1 MNLDEVFIPYL
12 LNLFSSYLEDMGYSA
27 QDAQDKGSDFF
38 VEWLSD
44 YVDYENVVAPDDEE
58 GVEDTEEKSP
68 DQDAFYI
75 LEAFLES
82 EEASW
87 IDEFWSVL
95 LLAHRGA
102 PRNRISEF
110 HTAYVV
116 RWQDGK
122 VFSYICTVPPNLV
135 SPPGFLSD
143 FLVTKVAH
151 ISSAQF
157 HEMVSERSLDTLHDV
172 QQSAVSKEAL
182 QRVLDLAV
190 AEIRKEEDFTRRL
203 ELEAAVQYLRLLALP
218 LVPPAAAKSARKAMP
233 TSNNGKGRW
242 DIISVDPQEDE

>member
-12 LNLFSSYLEDMGYSA
+12 LELFSVYLGDMDYSV

-44 YVDYENVVAPDDEE
+44 FVGGDLGPDFEEYEEE
-58 GVEDTEEKSP
+58 VQEERSP
-68 DQDAFYI
+68 DQEALMI

-82 EEASW
+82 EDDSW

-102 PRNRISEF
+102 PRNRVAEF
-110 HTAYVV
+110 HAAYVV

-122 VFSYICTVPPNLV
+122 VFTYVCTVPPNLV
-135 SPPGFLSD
+135 SPRGLLSD

-151 ISSAQF
+151 VSSSQF
-157 HEMVSERSLDTLHDV
+157 HDMISERSLDTLHDV
-172 QQSAVSKEAL
+172 QQTPMPKESL
-182 QRVLDLAV
+182 QYVLDLAS
-190 AEIRKEEDFTRRL
+190 AEIKKEKDFTRRG
-203 ELEAAVQYLRLLALP
+203 ELESAVHLLRSLALP
-218 LVPPAAAKSARKAMP
+218 RVPPSAEKAARRSMS
-233 TSNNGKGRW
+233 TQNYGRGR
-242 DIISVDPQEDE
+242 

>member
-12 LNLFSSYLEDMGYSA
+12 LELFSVYLGDMDYSV

-44 YVDYENVVAPDDEE
+44 FVGGDLGPDFEEYEEE
-58 GVEDTEEKSP
+58 VQEERSP
-68 DQDAFYI
+68 DQEALMI

-82 EEASW
+82 EDDSW

-102 PRNRISEF
+102 PRNRVAEF
-110 HTAYVV
+110 HAAYVV

-122 VFSYICTVPPNLV
+122 VFTYVCTVPPNLV
-135 SPPGFLSD
+135 SPRGLLSD

-151 ISSAQF
+151 VSSSQF
-157 HEMVSERSLDTLHDV
+157 HDMISERSLDTLHDV
-172 QQSAVSKEAL
+172 QQTPMPKESL
-182 QRVLDLAV
+182 QYVLDLAS
-190 AEIRKEEDFTRRL
+190 AEIKKEKDFTRRV
-203 ELEAAVQYLRLLALP
+203 ELESAVHLLRSLALP
-218 LVPPAAAKSARKAMP
+218 RVPDSAEKAARRSMSTQNYGR
-233 TSNNGKGRW
+233 GRW
-242 DIISVDPQEDE
+242 DVLSMDPQEDD